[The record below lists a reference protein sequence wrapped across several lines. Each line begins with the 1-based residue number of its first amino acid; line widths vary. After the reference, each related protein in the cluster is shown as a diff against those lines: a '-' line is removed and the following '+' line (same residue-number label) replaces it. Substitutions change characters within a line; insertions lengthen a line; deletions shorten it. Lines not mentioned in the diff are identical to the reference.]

1 MDRST
6 GLEGLEIGC
15 DEVGA
20 EGSVGP
26 EGLPRWFLVCARI
39 LDQDLSGSANFAVT
53 EDFLDFPYCLPRFG
67 AGKGLWLLVL
77 CL

>member
-1 MDRST
+1 MGLST

-39 LDQDLSGSANFAVT
+39 LDQNLSGSPLPAVT
-53 EDFLDFPYCLPRFG
+53 EDLLDLPHFLPRTNEG
-67 AGKGLWLLVL
+67 V
-77 CL
+77 